1 MVFKCFI
8 VSFVKELM
16 IIAAVKT
23 LLIIVLAADFFLMLK
38 INLMQNKPIYKIHGI
53 KRRELKKEL
62 SLLKRFTKNYWSD
75 YNLNNDMY
83 RFYNCLNP
91 NLPTKEQ
98 AQNHLDKVNLKI
110 IQIENRLAVLY
121 ED

>member
-1 MVFKCFI
+1 
-8 VSFVKELM
+8 
-16 IIAAVKT
+16 
-23 LLIIVLAADFFLMLK
+23 
-38 INLMQNKPIYKIHGI
+38 MQNKPIYKIHGT

-83 RFYNCLNP
+83 RFYNCQNP

-98 AQNHLDKVNLKI
+98 AQKHLDKVNLKI
-110 IQIENRLAVLY
+110 MQIESRLAVLY